1 MRGSTEKTTE
11 IPCVVK
17 RFRWV
22 VEISSQITEVI
33 LVKSSCQNMLWDNG
47 VKEVSK
53 ELYMGPRKYQWKR
66 VVLKLFRMYTGNPLV
81 GKTFFEEVR
90 IIRYSNSVDE
100 RGV

>member
-22 VEISSQITEVI
+22 VEISSQITEV
-33 LVKSSCQNMLWDNG
+33 NG

-53 ELYMGPRKYQWKR
+53 ELYMGARKYQWKR